1 MAHRQ
6 KAGQKERKVIEIDE
20 NLLYADITV
29 VIPTYNRPGVL
40 KDTIESYLAGRVLPR
55 QILIVDQ
62 TPKPFDPATVPN
74 NKGVELGVLQSTT
87 PSLTLARNIGARASS
102 YDTILFSDDDILVDE
117 ESVAVLAEAMA
128 DEAIA
133 LVAGVDIAENGVHAS
148 PSKPGLARDVMG
160 MLLGMKKP
168 WRRDGYVVRASMR
181 GRYPMPVSERVP
193 TEWAMGYFFCVRRS
207 LMERWDVWFDEG
219 MQRYAYAEDLD
230 FSMRYCACACAD
242 GYECVL
248 EPRIYVHHLAST
260 EWRTPSDEAVRYFVD
275 NRRRI
280 ARKVYPGRWWYYLTM
295 GWLDTLFALIK
306 LPSDAGYAKCLL
318 RNVYGRRVES
328 GAPEQKGMANKE
340 DDPEGSAG

>member
-1 MAHRQ
+1 MGA
-6 KAGQKERKVIEIDE
+6 AEA
-20 NLLYADITV
+20 YADISV

-40 KDTIESYLAGRVLPR
+40 TDTVESYLAGRVLPR

-62 TPKPFDPATVPN
+62 TPEPFDPESISDC
-74 NKGVELGVLQSTT
+74 KGVELGVVRSAT

-102 YDTILFSDDDILVDE
+102 CDIILFSDDDILVDG

-128 DEAIA
+128 DEGVA
-133 LVAGVDIAENGVHAS
+133 LVAGVDVAENGVHGS
-148 PSKPGLARDVMG
+148 PSKPGFARDAVG
-160 MLLGMKKP
+160 TLLGMKKP

-219 MQRYAYAEDLD
+219 MQRYAYAEDLY
-230 FSMRYCACACAD
+230 FSMRYCACARAEGLD
-242 GYECVL
+242 CVL

-280 ARKVYPGRWWYYLTM
+280 ARKAYPGRWWYRLTM
-295 GWLDTLFALIK
+295 GWFDTLFALTK
-306 LPSDAGYAKCLL
+306 LPSDTEYAKCLL
-318 RNVYGRRVES
+318 RKVYGRRAEPC
-328 GAPEQKGMANKE
+328 APEQKGNGK
-340 DDPEGSAG
+340 